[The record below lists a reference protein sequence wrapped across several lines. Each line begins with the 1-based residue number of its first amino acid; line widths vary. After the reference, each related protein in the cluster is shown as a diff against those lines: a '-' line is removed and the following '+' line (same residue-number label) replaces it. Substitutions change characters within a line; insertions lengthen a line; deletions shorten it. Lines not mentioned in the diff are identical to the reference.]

1 MGPCPASPLSGAN
14 QSITPKPMKRLDD
27 HRLAELNRYL
37 RTSGLSGRLVPELL
51 DHLACEAEER
61 LWAGQSPEQMISTL
75 LSEVDSDTLE
85 ELSTHHEH
93 LLAMEESLNDIV
105 FENRNKLYGAYALRR
120 EYGSN
125 VQRAMFIGVGLFLLI
140 FILPELYA
148 RLKPAVDEKDVA
160 FMVEAKTIRIKP
172 ERILIP
178 PPVLETPPAPAV
190 NTVRSLPPLV
200 LPDDRVLIEHQPP
213 TVEML
218 ENAQPG
224 QETVEGEVGVELVV
238 PPAETTSGGA
248 GRIVEVKPEEE
259 KTLLFA
265 EQQPEFVGGNQ
276 KFAAFLQRNLRYP
289 SAAAQAG
296 VQGKVF
302 VEFTVGTD
310 GKIERARTIKGI
322 GFGCDEEALRVINLM
337 PNWMPGK
344 QSGRPVRVRF
354 TLPIAFQL
362 E

>member
-1 MGPCPASPLSGAN
+1 
-14 QSITPKPMKRLDD
+14 MKRLDD
-27 HRLAELNRYL
+27 PRIAELKRYL
-37 RTSGLSGRLVPELL
+37 RSSGLTSRLVPELL

-61 LWAGQSPEQMISTL
+61 LWTGESPEQIITTL
-75 LSEVDSDTLE
+75 LREVDSDTLAQ
-85 ELSTHHEH
+85 LNANHEH

-120 EYGSN
+120 EYRGN
-125 VQRAMFIGVGLFLLI
+125 VQRATFIGVGLFLLI
-140 FILPELYA
+140 FLLPELYA
-148 RLKPAVDEKDVA
+148 RLKPEASENDVA

-172 ERILIP
+172 ERVLITP
-178 PPVLETPPAPAV
+178 PKLETPPPPTV
-190 NTVRSLPPLV
+190 KTVRLLPPLV

-218 ENAQPG
+218 ETAQPG
-224 QETVEGEVGVELVV
+224 RETVEGEVGVELVV
-238 PPAETTSGGA
+238 PPAETAGGDV
-248 GRIVEVKPEEE
+248 GSIVEVKPEEE
-259 KTLLFA
+259 QTLLFA
-265 EQQPEFVGGNQ
+265 EQQPEFVGGSQ
-276 KFAAFLQRNLRYP
+276 QFATFLQKNLRYP
-289 SAAAQAG
+289 RAAAQAG

-322 GFGCDEEALRVINLM
+322 GFGCDEEAVRVINLM

>member
-1 MGPCPASPLSGAN
+1 
-14 QSITPKPMKRLDD
+14 MKRLDD
-27 HRLAELNRYL
+27 PRIAELNRYL
-37 RTSGLSGRLVPELL
+37 RTSGLSHKLLPELL
-51 DHLACEAEER
+51 DHLACDAEER
-61 LWAGQSPEQMISTL
+61 LWAGQSSEQMIASL
-75 LSEVDSDTLE
+75 LSEVDPDTLE
-85 ELSTHHEH
+85 QLNTDHKH

-120 EYGSN
+120 EYGGN

-148 RLKPAVDEKDVA
+148 RLNPSADEKEIA

-172 ERILIP
+172 ERVLIP
-178 PPVLETPPAPAV
+178 PPVVETPPPAQV
-190 NTVRSLPPLV
+190 KTVRSLPPLV
-200 LPDDRVLIEHQPP
+200 LPDDRVLFEHQPP

-224 QETVEGEVGVELVV
+224 AETMEGEVYAELVI
-238 PPAETTSGGA
+238 PPAALTGNGNGNVIEA
-248 GRIVEVKPEEE
+248 KPEEE

-265 EQQPEFVGGNQ
+265 EQQPEFIGGNEA
-276 KFAAFLQRNLRYP
+276 FASFLQKNLRYP
-289 SAAAQAG
+289 RAAAQAG

-310 GKIERARTIKGI
+310 GRIERAKTIKGI
-322 GFGCDEEALRVINLM
+322 GFGCDEEALRVIGLM
-337 PNWMPGK
+337 PKWMPGK

>member
-1 MGPCPASPLSGAN
+1 
-14 QSITPKPMKRLDD
+14 MKRLDD
-27 HRLAELNRYL
+27 HRIAELKCYL
-37 RTSGLSGRLVPELL
+37 HTSGLSSRLVPELL

-61 LWAGQSPEQMISTL
+61 LWAGQSPEQMIATL
-75 LSEVDSDTLE
+75 LSEVDPDTLE
-85 ELSTHHEH
+85 QLSTKHEH

-120 EYGSN
+120 EYSGN
-125 VQRAMFIGVGLFLLI
+125 VQRATIIGVGLFLLI

-148 RLKPAVDEKDVA
+148 RLKPAIDEKDIA

-172 ERILIP
+172 ERVLITP
-178 PPVLETPPAPAV
+178 PKLETPPPPTV
-190 NTVRSLPPLV
+190 KTVRSLPPLV

-218 ENAQPG
+218 ETAQPG
-224 QETVEGEVGVELVV
+224 RETVEGEVGIELVV
-238 PPAETTSGGA
+238 PPAENTNNGV

-265 EQQPEFVGGNQ
+265 EQQPEFMGGAQ
-276 KFAAFLQRNLRYP
+276 AFAAFLQKNLRYP
-289 SAAAQAG
+289 IAAAQTG

-310 GKIERARTIKGI
+310 GKIERARTIKGV
-322 GFGCDEEALRVINLM
+322 GFGCDEEALRVVNLM
-337 PNWMPGK
+337 PDWMPGK